1 MKSLTAV
8 NSYLSLLEMMDKE
21 KLTEVDS
28 VKIKSEIEMIKLLA
42 NNRLA
47 IEKYD
52 MLRIEVYQQIIG
64 WYLKDEGKQMEVDKS
79 WTL

>member
-64 WYLKDEGKQMEVDKS
+64 WYLKDE
-79 WTL
+79 

>member
-1 MKSLTAV
+1 MKSVTAV

-64 WYLKDEGKQMEVDKS
+64 WYLKDE
-79 WTL
+79 

>member
-1 MKSLTAV
+1 MKSVTAV

-52 MLRIEVYQQIIG
+52 MLRIEVYQQIIR
-64 WYLKDEGKQMEVDKS
+64 WYLRNE
-79 WTL
+79 

>member
-52 MLRIEVYQQIIG
+52 MLRIEVYQQIIR
-64 WYLKDEGKQMEVDKS
+64 WYLRNERKKMGVEKN
-79 WTL
+79 WIL